1 MVAVRLRCTGSVS
14 GTAASVT
21 IPPNFSGVC
30 DTCGL
35 LVRVSD
41 GDAAHTIETFMD
53 EVVAEVAVRAG
64 LAEYPP
70 EGP

>member
-1 MVAVRLRCTGSVS
+1 
-14 GTAASVT
+14 VT